1 MVKLRK
7 YEQKFDHIV
16 LDTNVLVAGIIN
28 PFGNPAKVL
37 NLVLNDELIINAD
50 TRILS
55 EYERVLKS
63 QKFFFPKDHIN
74 VLLQFIFHQCCLI
87 VPNPLRVDLVDEDD
101 LPFIEVAL
109 QENIPFITG
118 NKKHFKS
125 IENFKIYSPSEFLSD
140 LS

>member
-1 MVKLRK
+1 MKLRK

-37 NLVLNDELIINAD
+37 NLVLNGELIINAD

-63 QKFFFPKDHIN
+63 QKFSVTSSMGFSCPEIPALLNMQSRRPKD
-74 VLLQFIFHQCCLI
+74 VT
-87 VPNPLRVDLVDEDD
+87 V
-101 LPFIEVAL
+101 
-109 QENIPFITG
+109 
-118 NKKHFKS
+118 
-125 IENFKIYSPSEFLSD
+125 
-140 LS
+140 